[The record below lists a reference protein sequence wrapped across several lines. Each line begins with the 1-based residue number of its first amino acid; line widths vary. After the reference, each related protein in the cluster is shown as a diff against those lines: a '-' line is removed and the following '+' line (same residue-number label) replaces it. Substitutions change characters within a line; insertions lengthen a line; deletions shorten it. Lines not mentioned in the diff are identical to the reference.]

1 MKAELEQL
9 IALQKADTGLR
20 KIQAELESLP
30 QRRAEIEKEFDQ
42 RAFEFK
48 ALETER
54 DEARARRAQ
63 HDAELA
69 ETRIHAEKAERDLM
83 SSTNP
88 KTYEAAIREA
98 DAAKKHISELE
109 TKILEQMEA
118 AETAEKTIAEREPE
132 VARLRAERDEQ
143 LKALEERVSAD
154 AGLIAAKREERE
166 RLLATLPPALKSQY
180 SRISA
185 RIRDGVAVAEA
196 RNNSCT
202 ACFITLRPQ
211 MMSEVRRGEEVIVCD
226 NCARILYYVPAEQ
239 QPTRQAAT
247 SAPLS

>member
-9 IALQKADTGLR
+9 IALQKTDTSIR

-30 QRRAEIEKEFDQ
+30 QRRAEIETEFDQ

-48 ALETER
+48 ALENQR
-54 DEARARRAQ
+54 DEARAKRAQ
-63 HDAELA
+63 FDAEMA
-69 ETRIHAEKAERDLM
+69 ETRTHAEKAERDLM
-83 SSTNP
+83 SSTDS
-88 KTYEAAIREA
+88 KTYQAAIREG
-98 DAAKKHISELE
+98 DAAKKHIADLE

-132 VARLRAERDEQ
+132 VAKMRDVRDAQ
-143 LKALEERVSAD
+143 LKALEEQVHAESATLD
-154 AGLIAAKREERE
+154 TKREEGT
-166 RLLATLPPALKSQY
+166 RLLAALPPQLRAMY

-185 RIRDGVAVAEA
+185 RIRGGVAVAEA

-211 MMSEVRRGEEVIVCD
+211 MMSQVRRGDEVIVCD
-226 NCARILYYVPAEQ
+226 NCSRILYYVPAEQ
-239 QPTRQAAT
+239 SQPASSL
-247 SAPLS
+247 SAP